1 MCWQVL
7 TIGDKN
13 DTNVYL
19 QIHYFMTL
27 TQYRPK
33 LVTKRLLGVLQDR
46 ARNVISSR
54 YGLGESKEK
63 MTLESIGKI
72 YGITRE
78 RVRQIEN
85 YALDSI
91 RNSEAFRKEQEMFQ
105 ALEKSIHDLGGVIS
119 EEDLLKELG
128 EKSDL
133 ENHLNLFLVLSKAF
147 KRIKEDEHFK
157 DRWYVND
164 ELSGQVHEALH
175 GLYKSL
181 SDDDLILESEMI
193 NLFLDHLK
201 NVSEKY
207 KDEEVL
213 RRWLRL
219 SKKLDRNPLGEWGI
233 ASSNSVKAKGIRD
246 LAYLA
251 IRRHGSPMHFT
262 EVARVIG
269 ETFGKKAHIAT
280 CHNELIKDD
289 RFVLVG
295 RGLYALKEWGYMSG
309 IVREVIE
316 EVINKNGPLSKDE
329 IIEKVLKERY
339 VKPNTI
345 LVNIQN
351 PKYFKKDKAGK
362 YSIA

>member
-1 MCWQVL
+1 MSLAQ
-7 TIGDKN
+7 
-13 DTNVYL
+13 
-19 QIHYFMTL
+19 F
-27 TQYRPK
+27 RPK
-33 LVTKRLLGVLQDR
+33 LITKRLLGTLPDR

-54 YGLGESKEK
+54 YGLGESSDR

-91 RNSEAFRKEQEMFQ
+91 RKSEIFRKEQELFQ
-105 ALEKSIHDLGGVIS
+105 ALEKKIHDLGAIVA
-119 EEDLLKELG
+119 EDDLLKELG
-128 EKSDL
+128 EKQDL
-133 ENHLNLFLVLSKAF
+133 ENHLNLFLVLGNAF
-147 KRIKEDEHFK
+147 KRAKEDEHFK
-157 DRWYVND
+157 DRWHVSD
-164 ELSGQVHEALH
+164 ELSNQVHEALH
-175 GLYKSL
+175 NLYKSL
-181 SDDDLILESEMI
+181 SDEDLIPESEMI
-193 NLFLDHLK
+193 AMFLEQLK
-201 NVSEKY
+201 GVSEKY
-207 KDEEVL
+207 KNDEIL

-233 ASSNSVKAKGIRD
+233 ATSNSIKAKGIRD

-262 EVARVIG
+262 EVARTIG

-280 CHNELIKDD
+280 CHNELIKDN

-295 RGLYALKEWGYMSG
+295 RGLYALKEWGYVSG

-316 EVINKNGPLSKDE
+316 EVLKKNGPLSKEE
-329 IIEKVLKERY
+329 IIDKVLNERY

-351 PKYFKKDKAGK
+351 PKFFKKDKTGK

>member
-1 MCWQVL
+1 
-7 TIGDKN
+7 
-13 DTNVYL
+13 
-19 QIHYFMTL
+19 MTL

-33 LVTKRLLGVLQDR
+33 LVTKRLLGVLADR

-54 YGLGESKEK
+54 YGLGENHER

-91 RNSEAFRKEQEMFQ
+91 RKSEVFRKEQEMFA
-105 ALEKSIHDLGGVIS
+105 ALEKSMHELGAIVS
-119 EEDLLKELG
+119 EEDLLKDLG
-128 EKSDL
+128 EKPEL
-133 ENHLNLFLVLSKAF
+133 ENHLNLFLVLGNAF
-147 KRIKEDEHFK
+147 KRAKEDEHFK
-157 DRWYVND
+157 DRWHVNE
-164 ELSGQVHEALH
+164 ELSVQVHTALH
-175 GLYKSL
+175 NLYKSL
-181 SDDDLILESEMI
+181 SDEDLIPESEMI
-193 NLFLDHLK
+193 ALFLDHLK
-201 NVSEKY
+201 DVSEKY

-213 RRWLRL
+213 RRWLRI

-233 ASSNSVKAKGIRD
+233 ATSNSVKAKGIRD

-262 EVARVIG
+262 EVARIIG

-280 CHNELIKDD
+280 CHNELIKDE

-309 IVREVIE
+309 IVREVVE
-316 EVINKNGPLSKDE
+316 EVIKKNGPLTKEE

-351 PKYFKKDKAGK
+351 PKYFKKDKVGK
-362 YSIA
+362 YSII